1 MTTIETN
8 GRQIV
13 AVEVPAHAKDFYIS
27 PKLGLLKYDKDNGF
41 IIYNNRNPIVFG
53 SPDNC
58 KIIGLLSELTAEQC
72 EPYINYSE
80 MNPDIIDYEEDLL
93 GYILRSNNID
103 TTKPLLIIEKL
114 NP

>member
-8 GRQIV
+8 GRTLV
-13 AVEVPAHAKDFYIS
+13 VVEVPAHAKDFYIS

-58 KIIGLLSELTAEQC
+58 KIIGLLSELSTE
-72 EPYINYSE
+72 NK
-80 MNPDIIDYEEDLL
+80 
-93 GYILRSNNID
+93 ID
-103 TTKPLLIIEKL
+103 TTHLSKNDLIELRYLLKCNGIDTHKPILIIEKL
-114 NP
+114 K